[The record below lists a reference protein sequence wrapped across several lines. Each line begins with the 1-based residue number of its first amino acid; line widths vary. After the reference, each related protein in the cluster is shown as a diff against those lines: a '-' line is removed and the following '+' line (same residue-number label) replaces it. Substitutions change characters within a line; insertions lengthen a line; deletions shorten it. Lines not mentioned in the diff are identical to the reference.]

1 MDISSRKDCK
11 LFKINNKE
19 SRMNFIKSSLSLH
32 IVLMPLLQTLIFK
45 VCNKDT
51 RTTLMTSIVCV
62 FIDNFEKIWLSN
74 SASIEGQNIQVER
87 LILTS

>member
-1 MDISSRKDCK
+1 
-11 LFKINNKE
+11 
-19 SRMNFIKSSLSLH
+19 
-32 IVLMPLLQTLIFK
+32 
-45 VCNKDT
+45 
-51 RTTLMTSIVCV
+51 MTSIVCV

>member
-11 LFKINNKE
+11 LFKIKE

-32 IVLMPLLQTLIFK
+32 VVLMPLLQTLIFK

-62 FIDNFEKIWLSN
+62 FINNFEKC
-74 SASIEGQNIQVER
+74 GF
-87 LILTS
+87 LILQVLKVKISKLKD